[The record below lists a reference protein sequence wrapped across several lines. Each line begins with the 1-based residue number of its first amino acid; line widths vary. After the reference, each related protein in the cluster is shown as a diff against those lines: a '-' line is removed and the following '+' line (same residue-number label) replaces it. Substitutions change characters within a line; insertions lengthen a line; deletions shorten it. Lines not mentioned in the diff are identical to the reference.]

1 MDRQKIKEEHDA
13 YNKGVLNNSCTDR
26 EDHGG
31 EKEDEAGSGGRHR
44 DRRLRYSQL
53 QICLV

>member
-26 EDHGG
+26 EDHGR